1 MTVFQ
6 MCVWRMGPHHPV
18 GLTEMQITHHLFYLQ
33 AFPSSRR
40 NICKLTWLGWT
51 AGWGLSGFDERFT
64 TCCLLIFSYFLLFVW
79 SLLVICREVSLCLSD
94 ERPWDWETW
103 SLWNCT
109 HRWAGGAGSP
119 PPGEGAACPQKEQAR
134 WCGYTG
140 MRDLAV
146 PCPTTP
152 CWRSVCH
159 LSLQSLE
166 GGKEGREAE
175 NMNRSC
181 TGLSQGQTGVCSHN
195 CP

>member
-1 MTVFQ
+1 MF
-6 MCVWRMGPHHPV
+6 
-18 GLTEMQITHHLFYLQ
+18 LQ
-33 AFPSSRR
+33 QS
-40 NICKLTWLGWT
+40 C
-51 AGWGLSGFDERFT
+51 
-64 TCCLLIFSYFLLFVW
+64 LIFWHLSAWESWKPLTLKGFKYFMTPVLQVRHLLWLPLGASDFLMFILWHFKDLNISISFFLFLLFVW

-94 ERPWDWETW
+94 ELPWDWETW
-103 SLWNCT
+103 SLWSCT

-140 MRDLAV
+140 MRELAV
-146 PCPTTP
+146 PCPTAP

-166 GGKEGREAE
+166 GGKKGREAE

-181 TGLSQGQTGVCSHN
+181 TSLSQGQIGVCSHN